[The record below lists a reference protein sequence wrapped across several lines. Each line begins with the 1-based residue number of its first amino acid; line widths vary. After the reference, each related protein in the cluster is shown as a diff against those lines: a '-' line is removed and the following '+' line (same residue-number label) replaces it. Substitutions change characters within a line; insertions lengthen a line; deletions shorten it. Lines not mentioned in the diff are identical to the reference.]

1 MRTRFALYDRLAR
14 DGGAPIRTK
23 PFPSWPVFDDE
34 SFRAV
39 QDVLASGKVN
49 YWTGQEC
56 REFQRE
62 FAEFVGTRNS
72 IAVSNGTVA
81 VELALIAAGVQPG
94 DDVVVSPRTFVATG
108 SAVAMLKATPVFADI
123 DPDSGNVTAETLA
136 EALTPKTTAIVVV
149 HAFGWP
155 ADMRAIMPLAEKH
168 NLKVIED
175 CAQAHGATIDGQRVG
190 SFGHLGAF
198 SFCQDKIMTT
208 GGEGGAV
215 TTDCPQLWERAWSFK
230 DHGKSWDA
238 CYNDR
243 HETVFKWLH
252 ESVGT
257 NWRMTEMQGALGR
270 VAVRRL
276 PEWIA
281 GRRANSERLCDLLD
295 EIEGFQVTRPGSR
308 FQNACYKFNVNLSPD
323 ILCGAWSRDD
333 IVRAIQAEGIP
344 CGSGLCTEIYRERAL
359 LPFAPERPLPVA
371 KDFGE
376 RSVMFLIHP
385 TLGEREMDDIA
396 AASKKVLRHV
406 RESIESEARRGAA

>member
-14 DGGAPIRTK
+14 NGGVPIRTE
-23 PFPSWPVFDDE
+23 PFASWPVFDDE
-34 SFRAV
+34 TLNVV
-39 QDVLASGKVN
+39 QNVLKSGNVN

-56 REFQRE
+56 REFERE
-62 FAEFVGTRNS
+62 FAEFVGTEHA

-81 VELALIAAGVQPG
+81 LELALIAAGVQSG

-123 DPDSGNVTAETLA
+123 DPVSGNVTASTIA
-136 EALTPKTTAIVVV
+136 AALTPETTAIVVV

-155 ADMRAIMPLAEKH
+155 ADMPAIMKLAEQH

-175 CAQAHGATIDGQRVG
+175 CAQAHGATIDGQKVG
-190 SFGHLGAF
+190 SFGHVNAF

-208 GGEGGAV
+208 GGEGGMV
-215 TTDCPQLWERAWSFK
+215 TTNCPDLWNRAWSFK

-238 CYNDR
+238 CYNR
-243 HETVFKWLH
+243 QHETVFKWLH
-252 ESVGT
+252 ESIGT
-257 NWRMTEMQGALGR
+257 NWRMTEMQGAIGR
-270 VAVRRL
+270 VAVTRL

-281 GRRANSERLCDLLD
+281 QRRANFEVLCDYLD
-295 EIEGFQVTRPGSR
+295 EVDGFQVARPDAR
-308 FQNACYKFNVNLSPD
+308 FGNACYKFNVNLSPE
-323 ILCGAWSRDD
+323 ILDCGWSRDD

-344 CGSGLCTEIYRERAL
+344 CGSGLCTEIYLEQAL
-359 LPFAPERPLPVA
+359 SPFVPRQRLPVA

-385 TLGEREMDDIA
+385 TLGEDDMEDIA
-396 AASKKVLRHV
+396 AAATKVMRHV
-406 RESIESEARRGAA
+406 RESHVPLARAA